1 VYYLPKG
8 KDQAIVV
15 ADGLVRPNGIVGTP
29 DGRWL
34 YVADIQDKK
43 TYKYRINKDATL
55 TDRQLFAEM
64 GSDGI
69 TLDERGDLYLT
80 GNGITVFSPSG
91 EKIAH
96 IPVSVKSASNLC
108 FGGKDRKQLFITAV
122 ESIYVLSMRV
132 KGVE

>member
-1 VYYLPKG
+1 
-8 KDQAIVV
+8 
-15 ADGLVRPNGIVGTP
+15 
-29 DGRWL
+29 L
-34 YVADIQDKK
+34 YVADIQDRK
-43 TYKYRINKDATL
+43 TYKYRINKDGSL

-69 TLDERGDLYLT
+69 TLDEKGNLYLT

-96 IPVSVKSASNLC
+96 IPVGAKSTSNLC
-108 FGGKDRKQLFITAV
+108 FGGKDRKQLFITEV
-122 ESIYVLSMRV
+122 ESVYILPMRV